1 MKKNYRAD
9 IRSRAKD
16 REVQFLFHFTQS
28 ANLPGIVRYG
38 LMSRKNLG
46 GPEYSAY
53 ASDQYRLDENEDAVS
68 VSISRVNKA
77 MFASKR
83 RKSGHSNWAVLVLSS
98 EILWTYD
105 CRFCWTNAAKK
116 QIKNHRGWRGGP
128 WAFNEMFAGD
138 NAVRSGLERC
148 YPTDPE
154 AEVQVLETIPSKYIL
169 GAIVDRPEMVGS
181 VEKTLKGL
189 PSGPRPVVVGA
200 F

>member
-1 MKKNYRAD
+1 MKTNYRAD

-28 ANLPGIVRYG
+28 ANLPGIVKHG
-38 LMSRKNLG
+38 LMSRKKLG
-46 GPEYSAY
+46 GPEYSVY

-68 VSISRVNKA
+68 VSISRVNEA

-138 NAVRSGLERC
+138 DAVRSGLERC
-148 YPTDPE
+148 YPTDAE
-154 AEVQVLETIPSKYIL
+154 AEVQVLETIASKYIL
-169 GAIVDRPEMVGS
+169 GAIVNRPEMVGS
-181 VEKTLKGL
+181 VERALKGL
-189 PSGPRPVVVGA
+189 PSGPRPVVVGG

>member
-1 MKKNYRAD
+1 MKTNYRAD
-9 IRSRAKD
+9 IRSRTKD
-16 REVQFLFHFTQS
+16 REVDFLFHFTQS
-28 ANLPGIVRYG
+28 ANLPGIVRHG
-38 LMSRKNLG
+38 LMSRRNLG
-46 GPEYSAY
+46 GTEYSVY

-68 VSISRVNKA
+68 VSISRVNEA

-83 RKSGHSNWAVLVLSS
+83 RKSGHSSWAVLVLSS

-105 CRFCWTNAAKK
+105 CRFCWANAAKK

-128 WAFNEMFAGD
+128 WAFDEMFAGD

-148 YPTDPE
+148 HPTDPE
-154 AEVQVLETIPSKYIL
+154 AEVQVLETIASKYII

-181 VEKTLKGL
+181 VEATLKGL
-189 PSGPRPVVVGA
+189 PGGPRQVLVRT